1 MFDPA
6 VIQQFVDEIRGA
18 EKARA
23 ARESATL
30 KLAAANAGLLKDI
43 LAELQELN
51 ASFAGLRADLVASEA
66 EPAPAP
72 VAPDPGNASP
82 AAVPTK

>member
-6 VIQQFVDEIRGA
+6 VIQQFVDEIRAA

-51 ASFAGLRADLVASEA
+51 ASFAGLRRDLVESE
-66 EPAPAP
+66 P

-82 AAVPTK
+82 AAAETNPKK

>member
-6 VIQQFVDEIRGA
+6 VIQQFVDEIRAA

-43 LAELQELN
+43 LSELQAMRAGFEAGARESELP
-51 ASFAGLRADLVASEA
+51 SSEA
-66 EPAPAP
+66 S
-72 VAPDPGNASP
+72 DDASRP
-82 AAVPTK
+82 AAATKTK